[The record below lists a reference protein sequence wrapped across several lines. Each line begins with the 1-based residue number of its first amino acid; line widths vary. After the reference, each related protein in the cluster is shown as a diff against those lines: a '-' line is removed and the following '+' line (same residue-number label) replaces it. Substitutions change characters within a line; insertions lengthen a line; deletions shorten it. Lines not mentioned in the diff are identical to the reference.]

1 MPDNFD
7 EKFLKTIAVILD
19 HEGGYVDDPDDR
31 GGETK
36 FGISKQSYPHLD
48 IPALD
53 LDAAKAIYFEDY
65 WQPERYHEIQDLP
78 LIIKLFD
85 LTVNMGTRMAH
96 RLIQRALRSAGRDVI
111 EDGLLGP
118 KTIAAINAVDVSDLL
133 AALKSEAAGYYR
145 SIAASNPK
153 QRKFLKGW
161 LNRAYS

>member
-1 MPDNFD
+1 
-7 EKFLKTIAVILD
+7 
-19 HEGGYVDDPDDR
+19 
-31 GGETK
+31 
-36 FGISKQSYPHLD
+36 
-48 IPALD
+48 
-53 LDAAKAIYFEDY
+53 
-65 WQPERYHEIQDLP
+65 
-78 LIIKLFD
+78 
-85 LTVNMGTRMAH
+85 MAH